1 MATSAPAPAPAAL
14 TPPQRD
20 DLLQWLQTR
29 GQQQKATTFELL
41 VRRVQA
47 TFPDPMAH
55 LDAVRLARAFI
66 ADAGIVEVRP
76 LEHDLDGSDGAAT
89 D

>member
-1 MATSAPAPAPAAL
+1 MATSAPAPAPAAR

-47 TFPDPMAH
+47 TVPGDPMPH

-66 ADAGIVEVRP
+66 ADACRARV
-76 LEHDLDGSDGAAT
+76 
-89 D
+89 